1 MKIAIYKDREL
12 AKLRKSW
19 NIFLVRLSALFN
31 QQQLL
36 QQQQQQQQQ
45 PQQLVPFNIHNKGQN
60 DVL

>member
-19 NIFLVRLSALFN
+19 NIFLVRLSALFK
-31 QQQLL
+31 QQQL

>member
-31 QQQLL
+31 QQQL
-36 QQQQQQQQQ
+36 QQQQQQ